1 MKERERDRGRHNVR
15 TEKEAIFEETI
26 RGIFKEGKTKIR
38 NKRTC
43 E

>member
-15 TEKEAIFEETI
+15 TAIVEETI